1 MAQQLTGAPLIAL
14 GKPGDIDTAARNPL
28 GMVVQGVDASGAF
41 AEYIYLK
48 GVASTIAG
56 SVVTY
61 TPSTGVTAL
70 IVADASGPVA
80 IALAATVAATFG
92 WYGLTGTFT
101 TDVVANSAAV
111 ATTAKNPGRE
121 TTDGKVGDGRAA
133 GDEINNFFQLTA
145 TTAAALVSC
154 NISRPYVNNFTGA

>member
-1 MAQQLTGAPLIAL
+1 MATQWYQAINTSKRFRLGTQKKDITG
-14 GKPGDIDTAARNPL
+14 N
-28 GMVVQGVDASGAF
+28 VYV
-41 AEYIYLK
+41 YLK

-61 TPSTGVTAL
+61 DLSTGVTAL

-80 IALAATVAATFG
+80 ISASANTSATNYS
-92 WYGLTGTFT
+92 WYGVQGVFT
-101 TDVVANSAAV
+101 TDVVANSAAY

-133 GDEINNFFQLTA
+133 GDEINNFIQITA
-145 TTAAALVSC
+145 TTAAALVPC
-154 NISRPYVNNFTGA
+154 AINWPFVNNFTGA